1 MDLFKAN
8 LIDVKTGDFNNLVFE
23 STKYDMGLGKEV
35 PCSVQIMISKEHE
48 FLIPEYK
55 KFINSEVT
63 FPVRILVTKKQS
75 IMRITVSDG
84 LPLSLG

>member
-35 PCSVQIMISKEHE
+35 PCSVQVMISKEHE

-55 KFINSEVT
+55 KFINSDVT
-63 FPVRILVTKKQS
+63 LPVRILVTKKQS
-75 IMRITVSDG
+75 IMRITGSDG

>member
-23 STKYDMGLGKEV
+23 STKFDIGLGKEV
-35 PCSVQIMISKEHE
+35 PCSIQITISKEHE

-63 FPVRILVTKKQS
+63 FPVRILVTKKQT
-75 IMRITVSDG
+75 IMRITASDG

>member
-63 FPVRILVTKKQS
+63 LPVRILVTKKQAL
-75 IMRITVSDG
+75 MRITGADG
-84 LPLSLG
+84 LPLVA

>member
-23 STKYDMGLGKEV
+23 STKYDMGLGKDV
-35 PCSVQIMISKEHE
+35 PCSVQVMISKEHE

-55 KFINSEVT
+55 KFINVEVT
-63 FPVRILVTKKQS
+63 LPVRILVTKKQS
-75 IMRITVSDG
+75 IMRITASDG
-84 LPLSLG
+84 LPFSLG

>member
-75 IMRITVSDG
+75 IMRITGSDG